1 MREPGN
7 LKLFKKGPSAE
18 MRLGVLLV
26 LCLTMLFTDAHSPI
40 LNPIRQT
47 LAVIIYPL
55 ERVVLAPQDAIEY
68 FDSWSG
74 AASNARAEQE
84 ALRRQRIEMAQL
96 STHAA
101 QLATENDQLRRLLNV
116 SESIDQKSI
125 AVEVLYVPNNNFNH
139 RLVFDKGSQDGIK
152 AGMPV
157 IDEGGVVGQIVRTT
171 PYTSEAALVIDGQV
185 SVPVQILRNGLRLI
199 AFGSNDI
206 GKLEVRYL
214 SANADILVGDTLV
227 TSGIGGFFPAGLP
240 VGKIEN
246 VNRDPGSGFALALAQ
261 PMSHPERYRHFL
273 VLYKDD
279 INTPSLTEIDYES
292 AQEE

>member
-7 LKLFKKGPSAE
+7 LRLFKKGPSAE

-26 LCLTMLFTDAHSPI
+26 LCLVMLFTDAHSLL
-40 LNPIRQT
+40 LNPLRQT
-47 LAVIIYPL
+47 LSVAIYPF

-74 AASNARAEQE
+74 AASKTRAEQE

-116 SESIDQKSI
+116 SESINQKSI

-139 RLVFDKGSQDGIK
+139 RLIFDKGANDGIK

-185 SVPVQILRNGLRLI
+185 SIPVQILRNGLRLI
-199 AFGSNDI
+199 AFGGNEL

-240 VGKIEN
+240 VGKIED
-246 VNRDPGSGFALALAQ
+246 VDRDPGSGFALALAQ

-273 VLYKDD
+273 VLHTE
-279 INTPSLTEIDYES
+279 NTNTAEQVELDYES
-292 AQEE
+292 AQE

>member
-26 LCLTMLFTDAHSPI
+26 VCLVLLFTDAHSPV
-40 LNPIRQT
+40 LNPLRQA
-47 LAVIIYPL
+47 LSVAIYPF

-74 AASNARAEQE
+74 AASKARTEQD

-116 SESIDQKSI
+116 SQSINQESI
-125 AVEVLYVPNNNFNH
+125 AVEVLYVPNNTFNH
-139 RLVFDKGSQDGIK
+139 RLVFDKGSRDGIK

-171 PYTSEAALVIDGQV
+171 PFTSEAALVIDGQV
-185 SVPVQILRNGLRLI
+185 SIPVQILRNGLRLI
-199 AFGSNDI
+199 AFGSNEV

-214 SANADILVGDTLV
+214 AANADILEGDTLV

-240 VGKIEN
+240 VGKIEAID
-246 VNRDPGSGFALALAQ
+246 RDPGSGFALALAQ

-273 VLYKDD
+273 VLHTDKAD
-279 INTPSLTEIDYES
+279 TPNSAEIEHELT
-292 AQEE
+292 QE

>member
-7 LKLFKKGPSAE
+7 LKLFKKGPSDE
-18 MRLGVLLV
+18 IRLGVLLIV
-26 LCLTMLFTDAHSPI
+26 CLVMLFTDAHAPV
-40 LNPIRQT
+40 LNPVRQA
-47 LAVIIYPL
+47 LSVAIYPF

-68 FDSWSG
+68 FDSWSN
-74 AASNARAEQE
+74 AATRARTEQE

-116 SESIDQKSI
+116 SKSISQQSI
-125 AVEVLYVPNNNFNH
+125 AVEVLYIPNNNFNH
-139 RLVFDKGSQDGIK
+139 RLVFDKGSKDGIK
-152 AGMPV
+152 PGMPV

-185 SVPVQILRNGLRLI
+185 SIPVQILRNGLRLI
-199 AFGSNDI
+199 AFGSSEVD
-206 GKLEVRYL
+206 KLEVRYL

-240 VGKIEN
+240 VGKIEDID
-246 VNRDPGSGFALALAQ
+246 RDPGSGFALALAQ

-273 VLYKDD
+273 VLHTDNEKMP
-279 INTPSLTEIDYES
+279 NPTEIDDEQT
-292 AQEE
+292 QE